1 MMQILLYSQ
10 LQNISENMQQ
20 HTSVFPLNFQ
30 VNRYKTCRPKY
41 VYMGTKSHAASVL
54 RVTKAIESGENQS
67 KLTLGLQFLFME
79 VTAGHEFLFFL
90 FRPLKT
96 RA

>member
-1 MMQILLYSQ
+1 MPILLYSQ

-20 HTSVFPLNFQ
+20 HTSVFPLDFQ

-41 VYMGTKSHAASVL
+41 MYMCTKSYALNVL

-67 KLTLGLQFLFME
+67 KLTLGLQLLFVE
-79 VTAGHEFLFFL
+79 VTAGHEFFL
-90 FRPLKT
+90 SFPFRPS
-96 RA
+96 